1 MKQNVV
7 HSIPVSVSIFR
18 ASAVGCRSPQVV
30 GRRLTLSGSVALL
43 SLVLLAD
50 VFNHS
55 TPAWDD
61 RSNSMVISL
70 RRPQGWASTGR
81 GHVRRWKRLYSPH
94 CARRNAVRASISYNN
109 RAAGLV
115 LHGRP
120 TSTQTSRDIA
130 IVLGRTS
137 CGMRRGNSEGVVL
150 LSCPQQRPR
159 LALWHCPMTR
169 VEACQ

>member
-1 MKQNVV
+1 M

-18 ASAVGCRSPQVV
+18 TAAVRCRSPQVV

-50 VFNHS
+50 VSNHS

-70 RRPQGWASTGR
+70 RRPQGWGSAAR
-81 GHVRRWKRLYSPH
+81 GYVRRWKRLSSPH
-94 CARRNAVRASISYNN
+94 CARWNAVRASISYNN
-109 RAAGLV
+109 RPAGQV

-120 TSTQTSRDIA
+120 TSTATSRDIA
-130 IVLGRTS
+130 IVLGRTW
-137 CGMRRGNSEGVVL
+137 CGMRRGYSEEVVL
-150 LSCPQQRPR
+150 LLCPHQGPR
-159 LALWHCPMTR
+159 LVLWHCR
-169 VEACQ
+169 